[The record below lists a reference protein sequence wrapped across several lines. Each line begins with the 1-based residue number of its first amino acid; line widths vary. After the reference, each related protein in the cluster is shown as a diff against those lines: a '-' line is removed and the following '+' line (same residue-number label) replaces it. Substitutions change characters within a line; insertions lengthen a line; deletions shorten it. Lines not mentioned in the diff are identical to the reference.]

1 MLRRQVGSAGPS
13 PPLVRVMTPP
23 PEGPSPGA
31 SAGRGHAMA
40 AGPALC
46 PCAFLQ
52 APAPLLPDWHAQ
64 GSGCSGRGTSP
75 GSCSEPCGGGGRV
88 QHPTRSQAPL
98 LTAPHPRPHRETPKE
113 LLPSSRH
120 PSLCSTA
127 TIQPEDTPTS
137 LKVSPQPPA

>member
-13 PPLVRVMTPP
+13 PPLVHVMRPP

-64 GSGCSGRGTSP
+64 GSGCSGWGTSP
-75 GSCSEPCGGGGRV
+75 GSCSEPCRGGGPCAAP
-88 QHPTRSQAPL
+88 HPQPGTPADR
-98 LTAPHPRPHRETPKE
+98 PHPRPHRETPKE

-120 PSLCSTA
+120 PSLCSAT